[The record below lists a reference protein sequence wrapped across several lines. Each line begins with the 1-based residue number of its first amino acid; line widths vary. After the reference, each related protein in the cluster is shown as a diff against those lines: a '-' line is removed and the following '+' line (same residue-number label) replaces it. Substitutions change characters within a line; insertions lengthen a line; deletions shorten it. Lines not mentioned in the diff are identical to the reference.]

1 MRVYDGDNKAFTQLH
16 TDTVV
21 TSSVIPRSIISPPAA
36 GRRLLL
42 LLLAAQPRHDRD
54 GHRVRGVDRLQPVGA
69 EQREA
74 GDPEEGVEDVGLV
87 ARLVGDAAVVLVL
100 RV

>member
-1 MRVYDGDNKAFTQLH
+1 MGRNIYHLFSWPTPKS
-16 TDTVV
+16 
-21 TSSVIPRSIISPPAA
+21 TSLIIVSERSIV
-36 GRRLLL
+36 GRSAPGRWLL

-74 GDPEEGVEDVGLV
+74 GDPEECVEDVGLV
-87 ARLVGDAAVVLVL
+87 ARPGSSNT
-100 RV
+100 